1 MGHPIRTPFPKR
13 TVLACN
19 EKYEHFLLSNWRPD
33 WVHVPPPQRIP
44 QAWCVS
50 VCCVSIRV
58 LTLGEVLGDF
68 NNVLLGEKKEVAVG
82 LGSHCASTWNIMDQ
96 VHLHTYSG
104 GLKYNAR
111 DILFVTS
118 PKRLPSFMTATTSPS
133 PETTCSTQCIQY
145 IPSLSQTVSITEANT

>member
-1 MGHPIRTPFPKR
+1 MNTFFCPTGIQIGCTCHLHNESLEHGVLVCV
-13 TVLACN
+13 VLA
-19 EKYEHFLLSNWRPD
+19 L
-33 WVHVPPPQRIP
+33 VV
-44 QAWCVS
+44 
-50 VCCVSIRV
+50 V
-58 LTLGEVLGDF
+58 LTLGEVLGDI

-118 PKRLPSFMTATTSPS
+118 PKRLPSFMTATTSSS
-133 PETTCSTQCIQY
+133 PETTCSSTQY
-145 IPSLSQTVSITEANT
+145 IQ